1 MGANPWDYPQN
12 PAPAGFQS
20 SMLSDI
26 KFALRQLGKH
36 LGFSLA
42 VVLTLAFAIGANT
55 AEFSLTRAIL
65 AKPLAWPEADR
76 LVMVWNTV
84 PSIGWQEGPV
94 AIPDYLDRRN
104 KTDCFSGAA
113 LYAVTILNLSSG
125 PSPEHLTGLRVT
137 PSYFSTLRAIPAK
150 GRLFTAEEAT
160 PGRDRVA
167 IISDNLWRSQFGGR
181 DAILGSNIRLNAE
194 TYRVVGIMPEGFVAP
209 NLSMASIEEPRIQLW
224 VPYAF
229 TADEMSDKARGNWE
243 AFMIGRLKPGV
254 SIDQAQA
261 QVDAIYQSPGDRE
274 KHAVIARKAG
284 GFGGIVAGYREQNI
298 RQIRPMILILQVAV
312 LLVYLIACANTAN
325 LLMARAIARKKELA
339 IRLALG
345 SGILRI
351 ARQLLTENLVLA
363 LLGGGLGIL
372 VGRWGLDLFGWLYD
386 RPWINRDTT
395 SIDGAALVFDLLLSL
410 GCALF
415 FGLVSSISLARREP
429 GEVLRGEHTR
439 GSAGAAS
446 TRTRGIL
453 ITAEVA
459 LATMLL
465 IATGLTVKSF
475 VRLQNERPGLSSDN
489 VLTAQIYLPDTAYPG
504 ATGQAAF
511 FEALLGRVRALPGVK
526 SAGVV
531 SYVPFGGNYITSDYH
546 LRSDAHGKD
555 EPDYNALLEAVDPE
569 YFRTMRIPLAAGR
582 CFSAADAAHAA
593 PVVVIDQFL
602 ARRRFGG
609 RNPVGLQVRCPD
621 GTPTGNEWRTIVGVV
636 GDVKAAGLAQP
647 ILKETIYFPLAQR
660 PRPMMSLVLRTEVD
674 PRALAAPVR
683 EAVRQIDP
691 DLPIFD
697 VRTMDQ
703 RLAAS
708 LSNFRF
714 PAILFTLFGVT
725 ALGLASLGLYGVLA
739 YSVSQRTKEI
749 GIRIALGA
757 REQAILGLVVRSGM
771 RLTVLGIAV
780 GLAAALGLARL
791 LDSLLFRVR
800 AIDPSTYIV
809 VPCLLC
815 AVAFLASYLPARRAA
830 RVDAMEALRSE

>member
-1 MGANPWDYPQN
+1 
-12 PAPAGFQS
+12 
-20 SMLSDI
+20 MLADI
-26 KFALRQLGKH
+26 KFALRQLGKN

-65 AKPLAWPEADR
+65 AKPLPWPDADR

-104 KTDCFSGAA
+104 KTDCFSDAA
-113 LYAVTILNLSSG
+113 LYAVTSLNLSSG
-125 PSPEHLTGLRVT
+125 TSPEHLAGLRVT
-137 PSYFSTLRAIPAK
+137 PSYFSTLRGIPAR

-167 IISDNLWRSQFGGR
+167 IISHNLWRSQFGGQ
-181 DAILGSNIRLNAE
+181 DAILGTNIRMNGE
-194 TYRVVGIMPEGFVAP
+194 TYRVVGIMPKTFVAP

-229 TADEMSDKARGNWE
+229 TADEMSDKGRGNWQ

-254 SIDQAQA
+254 TIDQAQA
-261 QVDAIYQSPGDRE
+261 QVDALYQSAADRQ

-325 LLMARAIARKKELA
+325 LLLVRAIARKKELA

-345 SGILRI
+345 SGTFRI
-351 ARQLLTENLVLA
+351 VRQILTENLVLA
-363 LLGGGLGIL
+363 LTGGAVGIL

-395 SIDGAALVFDLLLSL
+395 AVDGTALVFDLLLSL

-415 FGLVSSISLARREP
+415 FGLVSSMALARREP
-429 GEVLRGEHTR
+429 NEVLRGEATR
-439 GSAGAAS
+439 GSAGSAS
-446 TRTRGIL
+446 SRTRGVL

-475 VRLQNERPGLSSDN
+475 VRLQNERPGLSSDH
-489 VLTAQIYLPDTAYPG
+489 VLTAQIVLPDAAYPG
-504 ATGQAAF
+504 ATAQDAF
-511 FEALLGRVRALPGVK
+511 FASLLGRIRALPGAK
-526 SAGVV
+526 SASVV
-531 SYVPFGGNYITSDYH
+531 SYVPFGGDYNTSDYH
-546 LRSDAHGKD
+546 IRSDEHAKD

-569 YFRTMRIPLAAGR
+569 YFRTMQIPMAAGR
-582 CFSAADAAHAA
+582 SFSAADAARAA
-593 PVVVIDQFL
+593 PVVIIDQFL
-602 ARRRFGG
+602 AKRRFGG
-609 RNPVGLQVRCPD
+609 RSPVGLQIRCPD
-621 GTPTGNEWRTIVGVV
+621 GTPTGNEWRTIVGVA
-636 GDVKAAGLAQP
+636 GDVKAGGLAQP

-660 PRPMMSLVLRTEVD
+660 PQPRMSLVLRTEAD
-674 PRALAAPVR
+674 PRALAASVR

-691 DLPIFD
+691 DLAVFD

-714 PAILFTLFGVT
+714 PTILFGLFGVT

-757 REQAILGLVVRSGM
+757 QKQAILRLIVRSGM

-780 GLAAALGLARL
+780 GLVAALGFGRL
-791 LDSLLFRVR
+791 LDSLLFQVR
-800 AIDPSTYIV
+800 AIDPFTYSV
-809 VPCLLC
+809 VPSLLC
-815 AVAFLASYLPARRAA
+815 VVAFVASYLPAHKATQ
-830 RVDAMEALRSE
+830 VDAMEAMRSE